1 MREYSSNPIDQQR
14 ARTLETL
21 ASAGFAA
28 PALLELRERQR
39 AFHQPLPC
47 EPHCG
52 TSPCLVALQQWRAD
66 LADPRKKMMWIRAMV
81 GKVRDSLGLESLRGI
96 RTARG

>member
-1 MREYSSNPIDQQR
+1 MRVFSSNPIDQQR

-47 EPHCG
+47 GPHCE

-66 LADPRKKMMWIRAMV
+66 FGDPHKKMMWICEMV
-81 GKVRDSLGLESLRGI
+81 GQVRDSLPLESRRGI
-96 RTARG
+96 GSARG